1 MANLISV
8 SLETSSELKLEEWQK
23 TSIASS
29 LRRGFGF
36 VEGRVEE
43 WRTSYTLL
51 CIFAK
56 CYS

>member
-23 TSIASS
+23 TSITF
-29 LRRGFGF
+29 LFRRGFGF
-36 VEGRVEE
+36 VEVRVEE
-43 WRTSYTLL
+43 WRTSFSLL
-51 CIFAK
+51 YFFAK